1 MVHSLG
7 LAVVALSG
15 ATGVGLV
22 FLTAGLSKFR
32 HSALLP
38 GVVANYRLLPPSLVA
53 PVAAI
58 LPIAE
63 ILIGAALILGIGP
76 LSLALPAVLA
86 MLLLGL
92 FAAAMAINIGRGRTQ
107 IDCGCGRS
115 QLRHPIGWGLV
126 ARNMVLM
133 GLLAPRLLPA
143 PVLSPIDLAAG
154 IAGGLAIFLAYVL
167 FNSIGALIASPA
179 AALRR

>member
-1 MVHSLG
+1 MAPSLG

-15 ATGVGLV
+15 STGVGLI
-22 FLTAGLSKFR
+22 FLTAGVSKFR
-32 HSALLP
+32 HRALLP

-63 ILIGAALILGIGP
+63 ILIGAALVAGIAP
-76 LSLALPAVLA
+76 VALPVVLA

-92 FAAAMAINIGRGRTQ
+92 FAAAMAINIARGRTQ

-126 ARNMVLM
+126 ARNMVLA

>member
-1 MVHSLG
+1 
-7 LAVVALSG
+7 
-15 ATGVGLV
+15 VGLI
-22 FLTAGLSKFR
+22 FLTAGVSKFR
-32 HSALLP
+32 HRALLP

-63 ILIGAALILGIGP
+63 ILIGAALIAGIAP
-76 LSLALPAVLA
+76 VALPVVLA

-92 FAAAMAINIGRGRTQ
+92 FAAAMAINIARGRTQ

-126 ARNMVLM
+126 ARNMVLA

>member
-1 MVHSLG
+1 MAPSLG

-15 ATGVGLV
+15 STGVGLI
-22 FLTAGLSKFR
+22 FLTAGVSKFR
-32 HSALLP
+32 HRALLP

-63 ILIGAALILGIGP
+63 ILIGAALIAGIAP
-76 LSLALPAVLA
+76 VALPVVLA

-92 FAAAMAINIGRGRTQ
+92 FAAAMAINIARGRTQ

-126 ARNMVLM
+126 ARNMVLA